1 MLSFPMRCPAAASPV
16 ADSQDIHRQAHQ
28 SQAGSPGSHLISS
41 PLDSFTSFFLFFL
54 LNISILKEHIVL
66 FLKILSWWLR
76 WYRVHLH
83 CRRPRF
89 DPWVGKIPWRRKWQ
103 STPVSLPGEFV
114 DRGTWWAAVHGVT
127 KSWTRLNDYHFPF
140 EMPSQVPLLWKA

>member
-103 STPVSLPGEFV
+103 RYSSIFAWRICGQRNLVSCSPWGHKELDTTE
-114 DRGTWWAAVHGVT
+114 
-127 KSWTRLNDYHFPF
+127 
-140 EMPSQVPLLWKA
+140 